1 MLNVHCKFFFSLFF
15 GGGEE
20 GVWEGA
26 TFQWHKAGAKHEKI
40 KRDQVMTGNGSSFQ
54 GGKKK
59 REISADYKE

>member
-1 MLNVHCKFFFSLFF
+1 MTKGRCETRKN
-15 GGGEE
+15 
-20 GVWEGA
+20 
-26 TFQWHKAGAKHEKI
+26 